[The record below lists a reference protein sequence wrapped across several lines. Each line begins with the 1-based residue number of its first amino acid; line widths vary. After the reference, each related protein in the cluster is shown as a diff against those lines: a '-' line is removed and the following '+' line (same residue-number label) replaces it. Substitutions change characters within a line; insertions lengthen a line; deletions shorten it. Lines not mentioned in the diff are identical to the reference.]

1 LVCRS
6 ATVPDNRAKFV
17 IVAEAGRG
25 GMDDR
30 DRDSVGL
37 LGELPVLLGH
47 AGNHVSIV
55 FWMMSLQELIAQAQQ
70 GQPEAIAQLINQS
83 LKAKGIQATVNWSG
97 GTLQVM
103 LMLNANVSYTEA
115 KLLSIIRR
123 GLTALQSPRIQQV
136 TVYAKSATEPV
147 PLWSRQLDLMPASPS
162 PEPAIVDTVVEH
174 PIPPRRSHLDGNAY
188 RVSGELAILIG
199 SIMVTVLLTLP
210 LLKIN
215 LLVFIVGVL
224 LIGLM
229 VKVQQ
234 SQFLGSAVKIHP
246 QQFPEIYQA
255 AQTAA
260 NRLAMPL
267 PDVFLVQSPVINAFA
282 TGFYGR
288 KKTVV
293 LHSALV
299 EAMGWDELV
308 YILGHEFSHIK
319 CYHTS
324 FSVLTNSVENIVR
337 IPILSQIMGFI
348 FLFWSRKC
356 EYTCDRGGLI
366 ANQNLEAAVTALAKL
381 AVGRHLFGKM
391 DIPALMT
398 QKTDIDRN
406 GLSKLA
412 EVLETHPYII
422 NRIHALK
429 SFYQSAQYRRLA

>member
-1 LVCRS
+1 VGWGTLEIKYLIVC
-6 ATVPDNRAKFV
+6 
-17 IVAEAGRG
+17 
-25 GMDDR
+25 
-30 DRDSVGL
+30 
-37 LGELPVLLGH
+37 
-47 AGNHVSIV
+47 
-55 FWMMSLQELIAQAQQ
+55 WMMASQELIAQAQQ
-70 GQPEAIAQLINQS
+70 GQPNAIAQLINQS
-83 LKAKGIQATVNWSG
+83 LKSRGIQATVNWSG

-103 LMLNANVSYTEA
+103 LVLNSNVSYTA
-115 KLLSIIRR
+115 DKLVSIIRR
-123 GLTALQSPRIQQV
+123 GLTALASPRIQQV
-136 TVYAKSATEPV
+136 TVYAKSASEAV
-147 PLWSRQLDLMPASPS
+147 PLWSRQLDLSPVS
-162 PEPAIVDTVVEH
+162 QAPTPSVQFEDAIVDH
-174 PIPPRRSHLDGNAY
+174 PIPPRRSSLNGNSY
-188 RVSGELAILIG
+188 RVNGELPILIG

-215 LLVFIVGVL
+215 LFVFIIGVL

-337 IPILSQIMGFI
+337 IPVLSQIMGFI

-356 EYTCDRGGLI
+356 EYTCDRGGLL

-381 AVGRHLFGKM
+381 AVGRHLFSKM

-398 QKTDIDRN
+398 QKNDIDRN
-406 GLSKLA
+406 GLSKMA
-412 EVLETHPYII
+412 EALETHPYII
-422 NRIHALK
+422 NRIYALK
-429 SFYQSAQYRRLA
+429 SYYQSSQYRKLA